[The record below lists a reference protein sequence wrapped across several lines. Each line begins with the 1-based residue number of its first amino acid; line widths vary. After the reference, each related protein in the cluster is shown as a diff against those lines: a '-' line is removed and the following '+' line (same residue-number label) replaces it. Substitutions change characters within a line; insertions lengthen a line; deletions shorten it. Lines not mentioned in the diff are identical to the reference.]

1 MISGKGDQTKEFSEL
16 WLKPLK
22 QKTTGTDRKHS
33 EIIILKNNK
42 NNIICRV
49 VQARDENL
57 E

>member
-57 E
+57 